1 MAIDFAQDGVS
12 AVFQTSDYKIDTLK
26 HINVV
31 KKRASVYR
39 LHSEIGLR
47 QKRID
52 FFYRRGYPPCPV
64 FRQIVIPD
72 RLFAFLLSFNLFAID
87 LFVIIDQRP
96 EDDRQTLTR
105 IRAKESRTLP
115 AIGLARR
122 W

>member
-31 KKRASVYR
+31 RKRASVYH

-52 FFYRRGYPPCPV
+52 FFLPP
-64 FRQIVIPD
+64 RY
-72 RLFAFLLSFNLFAID
+72 FAVCSFY
-87 LFVIIDQRP
+87 
-96 EDDRQTLTR
+96 
-105 IRAKESRTLP
+105 AK
-115 AIGLARR
+115 
-122 W
+122 

>member
-31 KKRASVYR
+31 RKRASVYR

-96 EDDRQTLTR
+96 EDDRQTLMR
-105 IRAKESRTLP
+105 IRAKESSFH
-115 AIGLARR
+115 AS
-122 W
+122 